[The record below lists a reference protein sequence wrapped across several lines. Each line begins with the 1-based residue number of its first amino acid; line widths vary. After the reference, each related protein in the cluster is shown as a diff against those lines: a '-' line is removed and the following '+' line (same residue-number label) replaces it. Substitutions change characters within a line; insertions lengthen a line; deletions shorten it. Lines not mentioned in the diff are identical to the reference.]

1 MFWSSNAQTARRLME
16 DLGMIGII
24 ESEISPHAFT
34 DLGVEFG
41 HSATDFPVA
50 RFGETVLAM
59 IPPIRKNDAAD
70 P

>member
-1 MFWSSNAQTARRLME
+1 
-16 DLGMIGII
+16 MIGII